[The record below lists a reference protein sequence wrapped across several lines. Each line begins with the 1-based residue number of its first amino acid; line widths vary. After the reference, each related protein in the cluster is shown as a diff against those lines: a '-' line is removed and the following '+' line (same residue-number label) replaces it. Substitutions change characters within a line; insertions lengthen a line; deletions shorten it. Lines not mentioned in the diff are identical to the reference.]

1 MAGLLDDYMAQVQDY
16 KKAGSI
22 GAGLLADR
30 PNLEL
35 GQQGLLSQMQSAE
48 SEYLN
53 RISDPLT
60 YYQQNPEA
68 QGLLNVSPELD
79 LLDLATG
86 GGKMAMVAAAR
97 NLGKKAGSGKV
108 DDAGRY
114 IDDLR
119 YNKSEYDPRYSPR
132 KAEEALYRPNVNSS
146 KDIATVSRVSLQ
158 DLEGKP
164 YVTTMSDRTAAG
176 GILEGIGDKGLA
188 HGIPLTGGQDYMRS
202 HPDMWASGANV
213 TPQMMKAATEMQS
226 RTGNNPIFL
235 PWRMAPTGGD
245 FAHKTGQT
253 MLSYAAKNMPSKA
266 KKSLNADIKKLIPDW
281 LGLDSPKSLDQ
292 YGLLP
297 DKERKNLMNHMDKN
311 YRDKGGISVTQARLA
326 VSDQAQLNA
335 PVSGFQNVGRF
346 DMDRGSVA
354 GGGNATYPSS
364 VGGNYLGTLDT
375 DITAMDLNPER
386 LARAMN
392 KKGEFTS
399 GPQGTDLL
407 STRDAPRRAM
417 EVGTWG
423 GVIDEKLLR
432 ELSDK
437 GFKIDANGVIT
448 AISATGAGLL
458 GALGIGASNNSYAS
472 EDYKSLSGI

>member
-1 MAGLLDDYMAQVQDY
+1 MAGLLDNYMAQVQDY

-22 GAGLLADR
+22 GSGLLPDR

-35 GQQGLLSQMQSAE
+35 GRQGLLGQMQAAE
-48 SEYLN
+48 SEYLK
-53 RISDPLT
+53 RVSDPLP

-79 LLDLATG
+79 LIDLATG

-97 NLGKKAGSGKV
+97 NMGKKAGSGIV
-108 DDAGRY
+108 DDMGRY
-114 IDDLR
+114 VDDLR
-119 YNKSEYDPRYSPR
+119 YNKDEYDSRYSPR
-132 KAEEALYRPNVNSS
+132 KAEEALFKPKVNDSGKMAS
-146 KDIATVSRVSLQ
+146 VSRMALQ

-176 GILEGIGDKGLA
+176 GILEGIGDKDLKYGV
-188 HGIPLTGGQDYMRS
+188 PLTGGQDYMRT
-202 HPDMWASGANV
+202 HPDMWASGSSV

-226 RTGNNPIFL
+226 RTGENPIFM

-253 MLSYAAKNMPSKA
+253 MLSYAAENMPIKV
-266 KKSLNADIKKLIPDW
+266 KKSLNSDIKKIIPDW
-281 LGLDSPKSLDQ
+281 VGVDDPRSMEQ
-292 YGLLP
+292 YGSIP
-297 DKERKNLMNHMDKN
+297 DKVRKKLMNHMDKN
-311 YRDKGGISVTQARLA
+311 YRDKGGISITQARLA
-326 VSDQAQLNA
+326 VSDQSQLNA
-335 PVSGFQNVGRF
+335 PVSGFQNVGMF

-375 DITAMDLNPER
+375 DVTAMDLNPER

-392 KKGEFTS
+392 RKGEFTS

-407 STRDAPRRAM
+407 STREAPRRAM

-423 GVIDEKLLR
+423 GVISEDLIRSLA
-432 ELSDK
+432 DK
-437 GFKIDANGVIT
+437 GFKIDSNGVIT

-458 GALGIGASNNSYAS
+458 GLNANQSDSDSSAIT
-472 EDYKSLSGI
+472 I

>member
-1 MAGLLDDYMAQVQDY
+1 MAGLLDNYMAQVQDY

-22 GAGLLADR
+22 GSGLLPDR

-35 GQQGLLSQMQSAE
+35 GRQGLLGQMQAAE
-48 SEYLN
+48 SEYLK
-53 RISDPLT
+53 RVSDPLP
-60 YYQQNPEA
+60 YYQKNPEA

-79 LLDLATG
+79 LIDLATG

-97 NLGKKAGSGKV
+97 NMGKKAGSGIV
-108 DDAGRY
+108 DDMGRY
-114 IDDLR
+114 VDDLR
-119 YNKSEYDPRYSPR
+119 YNKDEYDSRYSPR
-132 KAEEALYRPNVNSS
+132 KAEEALFKPKVNDSGKMAS
-146 KDIATVSRVSLQ
+146 VSRMALQ

-176 GILEGIGDKGLA
+176 GILEGIGDKDLKYGV
-188 HGIPLTGGQDYMRS
+188 PLTGGQDYMRT
-202 HPDMWASGANV
+202 HPDMWASGSSV

-226 RTGNNPIFL
+226 RTGENPIFM

-253 MLSYAAKNMPSKA
+253 MLSYAAENMPIKV
-266 KKSLNADIKKLIPDW
+266 KKSLNSDIKKIIPDW
-281 LGLDSPKSLDQ
+281 VGVDDPRSMDQ
-292 YGLLP
+292 YGSIP
-297 DKERKNLMNHMDKN
+297 DKVRKKLMNHMDKN
-311 YRDKGGISVTQARLA
+311 YRDKGGISITQARLA
-326 VSDQAQLNA
+326 VSDQSQLNA
-335 PVSGFQNVGRF
+335 PVSGFQNVGMF

-364 VGGNYLGTLDT
+364 VGGDYLGTLDT
-375 DITAMDLNPER
+375 DVTAMDLNPER

-392 KKGEFTS
+392 RKGEFTS

-407 STRDAPRRAM
+407 STREAPRRAM

-423 GVIDEKLLR
+423 GVISEDLIRSLA
-432 ELSDK
+432 DK
-437 GFKIDANGVIT
+437 GFKIDSNGVIT

-458 GALGIGASNNSYAS
+458 GLNANQSDSDSSAIT
-472 EDYKSLSGI
+472 I

>member
-1 MAGLLDDYMAQVQDY
+1 MAGLLDNYMAQVQDY

-22 GAGLLADR
+22 GSGLLPDR

-35 GQQGLLSQMQSAE
+35 GRQGLLGQMQAAE
-48 SEYLN
+48 SEYLK
-53 RISDPLT
+53 RVSDPLP

-79 LLDLATG
+79 LIDAATG

-97 NLGKKAGSGKV
+97 NMGKKAGSGIV
-108 DDAGRY
+108 DDMGRY
-114 IDDLR
+114 VDGLR
-119 YNKSEYDPRYSPR
+119 YNKDEYDSRYSPR
-132 KAEEALYRPNVNSS
+132 KAEEALFKPKVNDSGKMAS
-146 KDIATVSRVSLQ
+146 VSRMALQ

-176 GILEGIGDKGLA
+176 GILEGIGDKDLKYGV
-188 HGIPLTGGQDYMRS
+188 PLTGGQDYMRT
-202 HPDMWASGANV
+202 HPDMWASGSSV

-226 RTGNNPIFL
+226 RTGENPIFM

-253 MLSYAAKNMPSKA
+253 MLSYAAENMPIKV
-266 KKSLNADIKKLIPDW
+266 KKSLNSDIKKIIPDW
-281 LGLDSPKSLDQ
+281 VGVDDPRSMDQ
-292 YGLLP
+292 YGSIP
-297 DKERKNLMNHMDKN
+297 DKVRKKLMNHMDKN
-311 YRDKGGISVTQARLA
+311 YRDKGGISITQARLA
-326 VSDQAQLNA
+326 VSDQSQLNA
-335 PVSGFQNVGRF
+335 PVSGFQNVGMF

-364 VGGNYLGTLDT
+364 VGGDYLGTLDT
-375 DITAMDLNPER
+375 DVTAMDLNPER

-392 KKGEFTS
+392 RRGEFTS

-407 STRDAPRRAM
+407 STREAPRRAM

-423 GVIDEKLLR
+423 GVISEDLIRSLA
-432 ELSDK
+432 DK
-437 GFKIDANGVIT
+437 GFKIDSNGVIT

-458 GALGIGASNNSYAS
+458 GLNANQSDSDSSAIT
-472 EDYKSLSGI
+472 I

>member
-1 MAGLLDDYMAQVQDY
+1 MAGLLDNYMSQVQDY

-22 GAGLLADR
+22 GSGLLPDR

-35 GQQGLLSQMQSAE
+35 GRQGLLGQMQAAE
-48 SEYLN
+48 SEYLK
-53 RISDPLT
+53 RVSDPLP

-79 LLDLATG
+79 LIDLATG

-97 NLGKKAGSGKV
+97 NMGKKAGSGIV
-108 DDAGRY
+108 DDMGRY
-114 IDDLR
+114 VDGLR
-119 YNKSEYDPRYSPR
+119 YNKDEYDSRYSPR
-132 KAEEALYRPNVNSS
+132 KAEEALFKPKVNDSGKMAS
-146 KDIATVSRVSLQ
+146 VSRMALQ

-176 GILEGIGDKGLA
+176 GILEGIGDKDLKYGV
-188 HGIPLTGGQDYMRS
+188 PLTGGQDYMRT
-202 HPDMWASGANV
+202 HPDMWASGSSV

-226 RTGNNPIFL
+226 RTGENPIFM

-253 MLSYAAKNMPSKA
+253 MLSYAAENMPIKV
-266 KKSLNADIKKLIPDW
+266 KKSLNSDIKKIIPDW
-281 LGLDSPKSLDQ
+281 VGVDDPRSMDQ
-292 YGLLP
+292 YGSIP
-297 DKERKNLMNHMDKN
+297 DKVRKKLMNHMDKN
-311 YRDKGGISVTQARLA
+311 YRDKGGISITQARLA
-326 VSDQAQLNA
+326 VSDQSQLNA
-335 PVSGFQNVGRF
+335 PVSGFQNVGMF

-364 VGGNYLGTLDT
+364 VGGDYLGTLDT
-375 DITAMDLNPER
+375 DVTAMDLNPER

-392 KKGEFTS
+392 RKGEFTS

-407 STRDAPRRAM
+407 STREAPRRAM

-423 GVIDEKLLR
+423 GVISEDLIRSLA
-432 ELSDK
+432 DK
-437 GFKIDANGVIT
+437 GFKIDSNGVIT

-458 GALGIGASNNSYAS
+458 GLNANQSDSDSSAIT
-472 EDYKSLSGI
+472 I

>member
-1 MAGLLDDYMAQVQDY
+1 MAGLLDNYMAQVQDY

-22 GAGLLADR
+22 GSGLLPDR

-35 GQQGLLSQMQSAE
+35 GQQGLLGQMQAAE
-48 SEYLN
+48 SEYLK
-53 RISDPLT
+53 RVSDPLP

-79 LLDLATG
+79 LIDLATG

-97 NLGKKAGSGKV
+97 NMGKKAGSGIV
-108 DDAGRY
+108 DDMGRY
-114 IDDLR
+114 VDDLR
-119 YNKSEYDPRYSPR
+119 YNKDEYDSRYSPR
-132 KAEEALYRPNVNSS
+132 KAEEALFKPKVNDSGKMAS
-146 KDIATVSRVSLQ
+146 VSRMALQ

-176 GILEGIGDKGLA
+176 GILEGIGDKDLKYGV
-188 HGIPLTGGQDYMRS
+188 PLTGGQDYMRT
-202 HPDMWASGANV
+202 HPDMWASGSSV

-226 RTGNNPIFL
+226 RTGENPIFM

-253 MLSYAAKNMPSKA
+253 MLSYAAENMPIKV
-266 KKSLNADIKKLIPDW
+266 KKSLNSDIKKIIPDW
-281 LGLDSPKSLDQ
+281 VGVDDPRSMEQ
-292 YGLLP
+292 YGSIP
-297 DKERKNLMNHMDKN
+297 DKVRKKLMNHMDKN
-311 YRDKGGISVTQARLA
+311 YRDKGGISITQARLA
-326 VSDQAQLNA
+326 VSDQSQLNA
-335 PVSGFQNVGRF
+335 PVSGFQNVGMF

-375 DITAMDLNPER
+375 DVTAMDLNPER

-392 KKGEFTS
+392 RKGEFTS

-407 STRDAPRRAM
+407 STREAPRRAM

-423 GVIDEKLLR
+423 GVISEDLIRSLA
-432 ELSDK
+432 DK
-437 GFKIDANGVIT
+437 GFKIDSNGVIT

-458 GALGIGASNNSYAS
+458 GLNANQSDSDSSAIT
-472 EDYKSLSGI
+472 I

>member
-1 MAGLLDDYMAQVQDY
+1 MAGLLDNYMAQVQDY

-22 GAGLLADR
+22 GSGLLPDR

-35 GQQGLLSQMQSAE
+35 GQQGLLGQMQAAE
-48 SEYLN
+48 SEYLK
-53 RISDPLT
+53 RVSDPLP

-79 LLDLATG
+79 LIDLATG

-97 NLGKKAGSGKV
+97 NMGKKAGSGIV
-108 DDAGRY
+108 DDMGRY
-114 IDDLR
+114 VDGLR
-119 YNKSEYDPRYSPR
+119 YNKDEYDSRYSPR
-132 KAEEALYRPNVNSS
+132 KAEEALFKPKVNDSGKMAS
-146 KDIATVSRVSLQ
+146 VSRMALQ

-176 GILEGIGDKGLA
+176 GILEGIGDKDLKYGV
-188 HGIPLTGGQDYMRS
+188 PLTGGQDYMRT
-202 HPDMWASGANV
+202 HPDMWASGSSV

-226 RTGNNPIFL
+226 RTGENPIFM

-253 MLSYAAKNMPSKA
+253 MLSYAAENMPIKV
-266 KKSLNADIKKLIPDW
+266 KKSLNSDIKKIIPDW
-281 LGLDSPKSLDQ
+281 VGVDDPRSMDQ
-292 YGLLP
+292 YGSIP
-297 DKERKNLMNHMDKN
+297 DKVRKKLMNHMDKN
-311 YRDKGGISVTQARLA
+311 YRDKGGISITQARLA
-326 VSDQAQLNA
+326 VSDQSQLNA
-335 PVSGFQNVGRF
+335 PVSGFQNVGMF

-364 VGGNYLGTLDT
+364 VGGDYLGTLDT
-375 DITAMDLNPER
+375 DVTAMDLNPER

-392 KKGEFTS
+392 RKGEFTS

-407 STRDAPRRAM
+407 STREAPRRAM

-423 GVIDEKLLR
+423 GVISEDLIRSLA
-432 ELSDK
+432 DK
-437 GFKIDANGVIT
+437 GFKIDSNGVIT

-458 GALGIGASNNSYAS
+458 GLNANQSDSDSSAIT
-472 EDYKSLSGI
+472 I

>member
-1 MAGLLDDYMAQVQDY
+1 MGLLNHYMAQVQDY

-22 GAGLLADR
+22 GTGLLADR
-30 PNLEL
+30 PDLNL
-35 GQQGLLSQMQSAE
+35 GKKGLLSLMQSAE
-48 SEYLN
+48 SKYME
-53 RISDPLT
+53 RINDSLS
-60 YYQQNPEA
+60 YYRQNPEA

-79 LLDLATG
+79 LIDMATG

-97 NLGKKAGSGKV
+97 NMGNKIGSGKI
-108 DDAGRY
+108 DDVGRY

-146 KDIATVSRVSLQ
+146 KNISTVSRLSLQ

-176 GILEGIGDKGLA
+176 GILEGIGDKSLA
-188 HGIPLTGGQDYMRS
+188 YGIPLTGGQDYMRS
-202 HPDMWASGANV
+202 HPDMWASGNNV
-213 TPQMMKAATEMQS
+213 TPQMMKAAKEMES

-253 MLSYAAKNMPSKA
+253 MLSYAAKNMPSKS
-266 KKSLNADIKKLIPDW
+266 KKSLNSDIKKVIPDW
-281 LGLDSPKSLDQ
+281 LGLDNPKSADQ

-297 DKERKNLMNHMDKN
+297 DKKRKELMNHMDKN

-326 VSDQAQLNA
+326 VSDQSQLNS
-335 PVSGFQNVGRF
+335 PVSGFQNVGLF
-346 DMDRGSVA
+346 DMDRGSVS

-375 DITAMDLNPER
+375 NVTAMDLNPER
-386 LARAMN
+386 LARAKN

-407 STRDAPRRAM
+407 DTRDAPRRAM

-423 GVIDEKLLR
+423 GIINEKLLR
-432 ELSDK
+432 ELADK
-437 GFKIDANGVIT
+437 GFKIDSNGVIT
-448 AISATGAGLL
+448 AISATSAGLL
-458 GALGIGASNNSYAS
+458 GVGVSDNSYAS
-472 EDYKSLSGI
+472 ENYKGLLGN

>member
-1 MAGLLDDYMAQVQDY
+1 MAGLLDNYMAQVQDY

-22 GAGLLADR
+22 GSGLLPDR

-35 GQQGLLSQMQSAE
+35 GRQGLLGQMQAAE
-48 SEYLN
+48 SEYLK
-53 RISDPLT
+53 RVSDPLP

-79 LLDLATG
+79 LIDMATG

-97 NLGKKAGSGKV
+97 NMGKKAGSGIV
-108 DDAGRY
+108 DDVGRY
-114 IDDLR
+114 VDDLR
-119 YNKSEYDPRYSPR
+119 YNKDEYDSRYSPR
-132 KAEEALYRPNVNSS
+132 KAEEALFKPKVNDSGKMAS
-146 KDIATVSRVSLQ
+146 VSRMALQ

-176 GILEGIGDKGLA
+176 GILEGIGDKDLKYGV
-188 HGIPLTGGQDYMRS
+188 PLTGGQDYMRT
-202 HPDMWASGANV
+202 HPDMWASGSSV

-226 RTGNNPIFL
+226 RTGENPIFM

-253 MLSYAAKNMPSKA
+253 MLSYAAENMPIKV
-266 KKSLNADIKKLIPDW
+266 KKSLNSDIKKIIPDW
-281 LGLDSPKSLDQ
+281 VGVDDPRSMEQ
-292 YGLLP
+292 YGSIP
-297 DKERKNLMNHMDKN
+297 DKVRKKLMNHMDKN
-311 YRDKGGISVTQARLA
+311 YRDKGGISITQARLA
-326 VSDQAQLNA
+326 VSDQSQLNA
-335 PVSGFQNVGRF
+335 PVSGFQNVGMF

-364 VGGNYLGTLDT
+364 VGGDYLGTLDT
-375 DITAMDLNPER
+375 DVTAMDLNPER

-392 KKGEFTS
+392 RKGEFTS

-407 STRDAPRRAM
+407 STRKAPRRAM

-423 GVIDEKLLR
+423 GVISEDLIRSLA
-432 ELSDK
+432 DK
-437 GFKIDANGVIT
+437 GFKIDSNGVIT

-458 GALGIGASNNSYAS
+458 GLNANQSDSDSSAIT
-472 EDYKSLSGI
+472 I

>member
-1 MAGLLDDYMAQVQDY
+1 MAGLLDNYMAQVQDY

-22 GAGLLADR
+22 GSGLLPDR

-35 GQQGLLSQMQSAE
+35 GQQGLLGQMQAAE
-48 SEYLN
+48 SEYLK
-53 RISDPLT
+53 RVSDPLP
-60 YYQQNPEA
+60 YYQKNPEA

-79 LLDLATG
+79 LIDMATG

-97 NLGKKAGSGKV
+97 NMGKKAGSGIV
-108 DDAGRY
+108 DDMGRY
-114 IDDLR
+114 VDGLR
-119 YNKSEYDPRYSPR
+119 YNKDEYDSRYSPR
-132 KAEEALYRPNVNSS
+132 KAEEALFKPKVNDSGKMAS
-146 KDIATVSRVSLQ
+146 VSRMALQ

-176 GILEGIGDKGLA
+176 GILEGIGDKDLKYGV
-188 HGIPLTGGQDYMRS
+188 PLTGGQDYMRT
-202 HPDMWASGANV
+202 HPDMWASGSSV

-226 RTGNNPIFL
+226 RTGENPIFM

-253 MLSYAAKNMPSKA
+253 MLSYAAENMPIKV
-266 KKSLNADIKKLIPDW
+266 KKSLNSDIKKIIPDW
-281 LGLDSPKSLDQ
+281 VGVDDPRSMDQ
-292 YGLLP
+292 YGSIP
-297 DKERKNLMNHMDKN
+297 DKVRKKLMNHMDKN
-311 YRDKGGISVTQARLA
+311 YRDKGGISITQARLA
-326 VSDQAQLNA
+326 VSDQSQLNA
-335 PVSGFQNVGRF
+335 PVSGFQNVGMF

-364 VGGNYLGTLDT
+364 VGGDYLGTLDT
-375 DITAMDLNPER
+375 DVTAMDLNPER

-392 KKGEFTS
+392 RKGEFTS

-407 STRDAPRRAM
+407 STREAPRRAM

-423 GVIDEKLLR
+423 GVISEDLIRSLA
-432 ELSDK
+432 DK
-437 GFKIDANGVIT
+437 GFKIDSNGVIT

-458 GALGIGASNNSYAS
+458 GLNANQSDSDSSAIT
-472 EDYKSLSGI
+472 I